1 MEHDDR
7 HAVAEGAHP
16 AAGWDDRRLLAELR
30 RVVSDVDGP
39 PSGVLNAARA
49 AIIARDLDGELAVL
63 VADSRATGEPM
74 AYEPVRG
81 DADTAQGRWL
91 LSFEGGGVQVDMEIE
106 DENGRARVV
115 GQFSGTSDDHCL
127 LESGGGDRRRVEV
140 DELGRF
146 MVADVPHGPIRLRC
160 RSSDGTAVTT
170 AWVAV

>member
-7 HAVAEGAHP
+7 HAVAGGAHP

-63 VADSRATGEPM
+63 VADSRATGDPM

-91 LSFEGGGVQVDMEIE
+91 LSFEGAGVQVDMEIE